1 MEPGPPAYFG
11 LKQYDKAEREFLN
24 VIKLSKE
31 MRSDYYYYI
40 FLSELGDMYLEM
52 KRYKEA
58 EPLII
63 QSLEH
68 FKEVSDEKER
78 DKFFYFRSLQVIIR
92 AKTI

>member
-1 MEPGPPAYFG
+1 
-11 LKQYDKAEREFLN
+11 
-24 VIKLSKE
+24 

-40 FLSELGDMYLEM
+40 FSLSELGDMYLEM

-68 FKEVSDEKER
+68 FKEVSMKREE
-78 DKFFYFRSLQVIIR
+78 IIL
-92 AKTI
+92 I